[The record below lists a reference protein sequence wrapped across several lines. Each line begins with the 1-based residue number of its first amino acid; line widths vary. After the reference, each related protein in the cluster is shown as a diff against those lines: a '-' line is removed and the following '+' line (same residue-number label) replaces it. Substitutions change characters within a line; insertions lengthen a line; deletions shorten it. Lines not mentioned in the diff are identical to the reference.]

1 MSQQNTAIDTN
12 SKGGS
17 TADFAF
23 DESLVEWTVPKA
35 DWLRIHDKH
44 FDGIGTSAFVFDAQ
58 NRVLLVQRAAHDS
71 MPNLWEAPGGAVDA
85 GDVSILHGCARELR
99 EEVGLVARR
108 MKRLVTEGVDK
119 GEKWSVFTNRTGTK
133 IICGFG
139 FEAEVEDDGGEVVL
153 DENEHQGWVWALESE
168 VRAERMGDGRGIALT
183 GGMMRRK
190 LLEAFRLRREA
201 GESVCEVQHGYEN
214 GDER

>member
-1 MSQQNTAIDTN
+1 MSQENTIIDTN

-17 TADFAF
+17 MADFVF
-23 DESLVEWTVPKA
+23 DESLIEWTVPKA

-44 FDGIGTSAFVFDAQ
+44 FDGIGTSAFVFDGQ

-108 MKRLVTEGVDK
+108 MKRLVTEG

-139 FEAEVEDDGGEVVL
+139 FEVEIEEEGARVVL
-153 DENEHQGWVWALESE
+153 DENEHQAWVWAGEEE
-168 VRAERMGDGRGIALT
+168 VREERMRDGKGIALT
-183 GGMMRRK
+183 GAMMRRK

-201 GESVCEVQHGYEN
+201 GESV
-214 GDER
+214 

>member
-1 MSQQNTAIDTN
+1 MSQENTIIDTN

-17 TADFAF
+17 MADFVF
-23 DESLVEWTVPKA
+23 DESLIEWTVPKA

-108 MKRLVTEGVDK
+108 MKRLVTEGK
-119 GEKWSVFTNRTGTK
+119 EGGEEWSVFTNRTGTK

-139 FEAEVEDDGGEVVL
+139 FEVEVEEGAQVVL
-153 DENEHQGWVWALESE
+153 DENEHQAWVWAGEEE
-168 VRAERMGDGRGIALT
+168 VREERMRDGKGIALT
-183 GGMMRRK
+183 GVMMRSK

-201 GESVCEVQHGYEN
+201 GESV
-214 GDER
+214 

>member
-1 MSQQNTAIDTN
+1 MSQENTTTDAN

-17 TADFAF
+17 IADFAF
-23 DESLVEWTVPKA
+23 DESLVEWTVPAA

-71 MPNLWEAPGGAVDA
+71 MPNRWEAPGGAVDA
-85 GDVSILHGCARELR
+85 EDASVLHGCAREVR

-108 MKRLVTEGVDK
+108 MKRLVTEGRM
-119 GEKWSVFTNRTGTK
+119 EERWSVFTNRSGTK
-133 IICGFG
+133 IICGVG
-139 FEAEVEDDGGEVVL
+139 FEVEVEEAGSVVL
-153 DENEHQGWVWALESE
+153 DDNEHQAWVWAEEGE
-168 VRAERMGDGRGIALT
+168 VREEKMGDGRGIKLT
-183 GGMMRRK
+183 GMMMRRK

-201 GESVCEVQHGYEN
+201 GESV
-214 GDER
+214 

>member
-1 MSQQNTAIDTN
+1 MSQEKTTINAN
-12 SKGGS
+12 SKDVS
-17 TADFAF
+17 MTDLAF
-23 DESLVEWTVPKA
+23 DESLIEWTVPAA

-85 GDVSILHGCARELR
+85 EDASVLHGCAREVR

-108 MKRLVTEGVDK
+108 MKRLVTEGEREV
-119 GEKWSVFTNRTGTK
+119 GERWSVFTNRSGTK
-133 IICGFG
+133 IICGVG
-139 FEAEVEDDGGEVVL
+139 FEVEVEEGEVVL
-153 DENEHQGWVWALESE
+153 DENEHQGWVWAEEGE
-168 VRAERMGDGRGIALT
+168 VRGERMGDGRGIELT

-201 GESVCEVQHGYEN
+201 GEGV
-214 GDER
+214 

>member
-1 MSQQNTAIDTN
+1 MSQENTTTVAN

-17 TADFAF
+17 IADFAF
-23 DESLVEWTVPKA
+23 DESLVEWTVPAA

-44 FDGIGTSAFVFDAQ
+44 FDGIGTSGFVFDAQ

-71 MPNLWEAPGGAVDA
+71 MPNLWETPGGGVDA
-85 GDVSILHGCARELR
+85 EDASILHGCARELR

-108 MKRLVTEGVDK
+108 MKRLVTEG
-119 GEKWSVFTNRTGTK
+119 GEKWSVFTNRSGTK
-133 IICGFG
+133 VICGVG
-139 FEAEVEDDGGEVVL
+139 FEVEVEDGEVVL
-153 DENEHQGWVWALESE
+153 DENEHQAWVWAEEEE
-168 VRAERMGDGRGIALT
+168 VRGERMRDGRAVPLT

-201 GESVCEVQHGYEN
+201 GESE
-214 GDER
+214 